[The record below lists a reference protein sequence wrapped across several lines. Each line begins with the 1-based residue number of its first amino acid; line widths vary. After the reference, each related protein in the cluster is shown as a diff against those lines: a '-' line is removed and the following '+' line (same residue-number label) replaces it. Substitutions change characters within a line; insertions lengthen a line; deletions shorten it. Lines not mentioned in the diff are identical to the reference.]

1 MRRLHGFLIY
11 RYQNIIGSFPPPS
24 KVTEHYEPNMEQKE
38 TQKQNGRIG
47 PRGEKPQPLFA
58 VLVKLCSMC
67 KLCADH
73 VCAHPSP
80 PLATTP
86 GAEEQYHLCLRW
98 FCTSGPK
105 NNNAILKIRFGFDLV
120 ANAFKSFA
128 QQKYFR
134 TVLATDTKV
143 VK

>member
-1 MRRLHGFLIY
+1 MSLTWNKKKRK
-11 RYQNIIGSFPPPS
+11 S
-24 KVTEHYEPNMEQKE
+24 KTVALGPGVRNHNHYLVG
-38 TQKQNGRIG
+38 T
-47 PRGEKPQPLFA
+47 
-58 VLVKLCSMC
+58 VLVKLSVQA
-67 KLCADH
+67 LAD

-86 GAEEQYHLCLRW
+86 DAEEQHHWCLW
-98 FCTSGPK
+98 WVCPSGPK
-105 NNNAILKIRFGFDLV
+105 KNNTILKIRFGFDLV

-128 QQKYFR
+128 HQKYFR